1 MLTVLL
7 TPLLQRFRRSQGL
20 DTGPEPPLGKQYRS
34 VGIVCVGSA
43 ITTTLLAFADGNRML
58 YALAAVAFIVM
69 MIVVLRTSIRD
80 AREAQRAHARDDVG
94 GLRA

>member
-1 MLTVLL
+1 VLL

-20 DTGPEPPLGKQYRS
+20 DTGPEPPLRRQYRG

-43 ITTTLLAFADGNRML
+43 IATTLLAFADGNVLL
-58 YALAAVAFIVM
+58 YVLAAVVFVVM
-69 MIVVLRTSIRD
+69 MLVVVKTSIRD
-80 AREAQRAHARDDVG
+80 AREAQQAHRRDDVG